1 MEHGHPVPEVGGE
14 PGHHLG
20 GQGDLRHQD
29 HAPPAP
35 ADHLLEQ
42 TDIHGGLAAAG
53 DAVEEGAGGL
63 ARVQSLDGGVI
74 DRLLLPG
81 EDNGPRLPL
90 GDLGHPE
97 GLLLRDGDKAAFF
110 QPRDGSGRGAGKIA
124 DVAGDAA
131 AGGGQEADHLVPQR
145 RGAPPWLHSGQSLL
159 RAHRQSDT
167 LDHLVGDLPLRRGL
181 AGDQPPAAQLSKHTG
196 GVLAAGELHRLQ
208 LRGASVG
215 RQSLQNPALPIIF
228 AAVQSRLPVHS
239 QGEHLP
245 KPVPQPRRQQS
256 FYRVVEG
263 AEVPLPQPQSQLDLV
278 RAQDA
283 LVVQHLGQNL
293 QLRAAAFLL
302 PQGQYHTLAGA
313 VAPSEGHCDPG
324 PHLGPL
330 RQGGGDQ
337 VVVGLVDGVG
347 RGGHSHQ
354 GHLLHV
360 TASPLDFRQHRISAG
375 LPRRK
380 YLSVLYTWTKPGISP
395 PRR

>member
-1 MEHGHPVPEVGGE
+1 MLGAEKLSHVPGMVAGRILRLVAVLVLLVQNDHTQVIQRGEHRAAGAQHHVHVPPPDPLPLVVPLAEPQAAVEHGHPVPEVGGE

-29 HAPPAP
+29 HAPLST

-42 TDIHGGLAAAG
+42 TDIYGGLAAAG

-63 ARVQSLDGGVI
+63 VRVQSLDGGVI
-74 DRLLLPG
+74 DRLLLLG

-124 DVAGDAA
+124 NVAGDAA

-145 RGAPPWLHSGQSLL
+145 RGAPPGIHGGQSLL

-167 LDHLVGDLPLRRGL
+167 LDHLVGDLPLCRGL
-181 AGDQPPAAQLSKHTG
+181 AGDQPPAAQLPKDAG

-215 RQSLQNPALPIIF
+215 RQSLQNPALPVIF
-228 AAVQSRLPVHS
+228 AAVQGRLPVHG

-302 PQGQYHTLAGA
+302 P
-313 VAPSEGHCDPG
+313 
-324 PHLGPL
+324 
-330 RQGGGDQ
+330 
-337 VVVGLVDGVG
+337 
-347 RGGHSHQ
+347 
-354 GHLLHV
+354 
-360 TASPLDFRQHRISAG
+360 
-375 LPRRK
+375 
-380 YLSVLYTWTKPGISP
+380 
-395 PRR
+395 